1 MTWIDY
7 LVLLIV
13 GVSVLISF
21 WRGAVRELFS
31 LLGWVAAWFAAVNF
45 ADDVARMLPA
55 AIGQSNLRM
64 LAAYVIV
71 FAGVVL
77 IAIILGIML
86 STVLKTMGLGAVDRL
101 LGAVV
106 GLVRGLLM
114 AVVLILAAGLTSLPT
129 GSSWRNSMF
138 SPVFEAVG
146 LQVKTLLPDEL
157 ARNIR
162 YE

>member
-45 ADDVARMLPA
+45 SDDVAHVLPA
-55 AIGQSNLRM
+55 AIAQSNLRM
-64 LAAYVIV
+64 LAAYAIV

-77 IAIILGIML
+77 VAIMVGIML
-86 STVLKTMGLGAVDRL
+86 STLLKTIGLGAVDRL
-101 LGAVV
+101 LGAAF
-106 GLVRGLLM
+106 GLIRGLLI
-114 AVVLILAAGLTSLPT
+114 ALVLILAAGLTSLPS

-138 SPVFEAVG
+138 SPVFEAAG
-146 LQVKTLLPDEL
+146 QQVRTLLPDEL